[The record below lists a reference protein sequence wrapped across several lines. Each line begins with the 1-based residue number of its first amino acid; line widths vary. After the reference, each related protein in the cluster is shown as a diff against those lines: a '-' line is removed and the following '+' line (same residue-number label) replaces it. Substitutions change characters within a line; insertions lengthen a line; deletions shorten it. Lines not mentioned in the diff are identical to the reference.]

1 MTLNDA
7 PKPEA
12 RGTDWVVQALF
23 QLLAYRLELC
33 LKAISPRFA
42 VNQETSLTAHPTDVR
57 KAQEVEGLGFA
68 EAPLPVLRMGEPAK
82 ANQPGLVGVDCQTE
96 FLKTRF
102 NLLAEATG
110 IVWVLEP
117 HDDVI
122 GIPYHHDY
130 PPGLALAPLLHP
142 EIEDVQTK
150 QALWHLYRQS
160 LIHRETFGGVIV
172 YFAREARERH
182 RQSVARRQMLA
193 GEFERVSEG
202 VLAHELKAAI
212 ILFFSLLD
220 ERQRR
225 FFAGLESLKIGQG
238 GDARIA
244 HLLGVD
250 PHTVAKGRREL
261 LQRDIVVDGVRKRG
275 GGRPST
281 KKNPANHRPHRRTAA
296 RRGSR
301 GSDEWFA
308 LDPKDYREDC
318 RAIDLSRYRG
328 QSQHGG
334 ASVERDGVLPQDEP

>member
-1 MTLNDA
+1 MRIPSYHATEL
-7 PKPEA
+7 
-12 RGTDWVVQALF
+12 R
-23 QLLAYRLELC
+23 QLLEKKKVCTLEELMGALGTTVRMTVFRKLQELPYVTSYSHRGKYYA
-33 LKAISPRFA
+33 LKPQCQFDQ
-42 VNQETSLTAHPTDVR
+42 NGLWTHNDVWFS
-57 KAQEVEGLGFA
+57 VYG
-68 EAPLPVLRMGEPAK
+68 
-82 ANQPGLVGVDCQTE
+82 T
-96 FLKTRF
+96 
-102 NLLAEATG
+102 LLATG
-110 IVWVLEP
+110 KQF
-117 HDDVI
+117 
-122 GIPYHHDY
+122 
-130 PPGLALAPLLHP
+130 
-142 EIEDVQTK
+142 IEQSTAGYAAAELDAVRHVQTK

-172 YFAREARERH
+172 YLAREARERH

-281 KKNPANHRPHRRTAA
+281 EKKPRKSSPA
-296 RRGSR
+296 
-301 GSDEWFA
+301 
-308 LDPKDYREDC
+308 
-318 RAIDLSRYRG
+318 
-328 QSQHGG
+328 
-334 ASVERDGVLPQDEP
+334 